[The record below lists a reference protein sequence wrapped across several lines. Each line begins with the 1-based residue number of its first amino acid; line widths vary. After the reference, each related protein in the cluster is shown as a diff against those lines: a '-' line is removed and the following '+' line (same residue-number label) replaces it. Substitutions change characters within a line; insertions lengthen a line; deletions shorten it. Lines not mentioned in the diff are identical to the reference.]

1 MKSKTPYELRYELL
15 AMAQAIITENLMN
28 ERIRL
33 ENDWNLEREK
43 ASIHLSKGNMMATLP
58 PFPAVPMIK
67 TEDIIELAKKLNEF
81 VSDNGDKT
89 ND

>member
-1 MKSKTPYELRYELL
+1 MSKTPYELRYDLL

-33 ENDWNLEREK
+33 ENDWNVKRDLVMEATSRGI
-43 ASIHLSKGNMMATLP
+43 ASTVP
-58 PFPAVPMIK
+58 PFPSIASIDVNDVIEMAK
-67 TEDIIELAKKLNEF
+67 TLNNF
-81 VSDNGDKT
+81 VSNTGENK

>member
-1 MKSKTPYELRYELL
+1 MSKTPYELRYDLL

-43 ASIHLSKGNMMATLP
+43 ASIALSYNKDAKLP
-58 PFPAVPMIK
+58 PFPDIPTIDVNQVIAMAK
-67 TEDIIELAKKLNEF
+67 TLNNF
-81 VSDNGDKT
+81 VSNTGE
-89 ND
+89 

>member
-1 MKSKTPYELRYELL
+1 MSKTPYELRYDLL

-43 ASIHLSKGNMMATLP
+43 ASIALSQNKDVTLP
-58 PFPAVPMIK
+58 PFPDVPTIDVDQVIAMAK
-67 TEDIIELAKKLNEF
+67 TLNNF
-81 VSDNGDKT
+81 VSNTGE
-89 ND
+89 

>member
-1 MKSKTPYELRYELL
+1 MSKTPYELRYELL
-15 AMAQAIITENLMN
+15 AMAQAILTENLMN

-43 ASIHLSKGNMMATLP
+43 ASIALAQNKDVTLP
-58 PFPAVPMIK
+58 PFPNVPMIDPNK
-67 TEDIIELAKKLNEF
+67 IIELAETLNKF
-81 VSDNGDKT
+81 VSK

>member
-1 MKSKTPYELRYELL
+1 MSKTPYELRFDLL

-43 ASIHLSKGNMMATLP
+43 ASIALSQNKDVELP
-58 PFPAVPMIK
+58 PFPTVPTIDVNQVIDMAK
-67 TEDIIELAKKLNEF
+67 TLNNF
-81 VSDNGDKT
+81 VSNTGE
-89 ND
+89 